1 MDVNFSSEIA
11 MRQRGGTRYNQN
23 KMGNSNQTDSTHIP
37 VQPPGAAPDLPEQ
50 ELYQRLKELEV
61 VNAITVA
68 AASTL
73 ELSTLLSLTGQKIS
87 EAFGR
92 RSVLIALYDA
102 DHDQIL
108 TPYWN
113 IRGQMVDAPPMP
125 MGMGLTSRIL
135 QSRCTLLIDE
145 DLPRRAAELGADF
158 SLTRTYGMPR
168 SWVGAP
174 MLAHGQVVGMIS
186 VQDFEREHAFTPNDI
201 RLLETIAASVAMAI
215 QNTRLYETA
224 RRELAERQRAE
235 ARARERADQ
244 MAALNAIGRAISSQ
258 LELDRV
264 LTTLRIQC
272 QQVEPRMEVFTVA
285 LYDPHTETF
294 HYLQFYDQ
302 GVARLDKVRSIHKR
316 EGGLTAHVIKTR
328 QTLYLPDVDAPAVR
342 RMYPVVHID
351 SHHHA
356 RTYLGIP
363 LMAGENI
370 VGVLSGQS
378 YQPHAFSPE
387 HIEMLETIALQAA
400 IALQN
405 AALFEEI
412 RRHAAEL
419 SILYDIALTLS
430 REVELERVM
439 RALFEKCHQVLPM
452 DSFYIALYD
461 HETHLL
467 SHPLFWDKGRFRQT
481 AVRDIR
487 ITPGLSGEVI
497 LGRRTLYLP
506 DVFAPEV
513 QKKYQIIHL
522 GGKPARCYVGV
533 PMLVHGRPVG
543 VVSMQSRTTNAYTPQ
558 HIRLLELIATQAA
571 IAIENSRLFR
581 KAQEELK
588 MRREAQAALE
598 AANRE
603 LQVHLAQVE
612 ALQEC
617 LREQALHDP
626 LTGLHNRRYLEE
638 HLPRILA
645 EAQARGKRFCVII
658 LDIDHFKRFNDTHT
672 HLAGDL
678 LLQALAALLR
688 AHVRPTDITCRFGGE
703 EFLLVLPEADLET
716 ALRRAEELRS
726 VFSQTRV
733 AFQGKQLGATI
744 SLGIACFPEH
754 GQTAEALLMCADQAM
769 YRAKAAGRNR
779 VQIWDGTIAA

>member
-1 MDVNFSSEIA
+1 
-11 MRQRGGTRYNQN
+11 MRHEGGTRYNQN
-23 KMGNSNQTDSTHIP
+23 KMGDSNQADS
-37 VQPPGAAPDLPEQ
+37 VNAVFQPPAAAPGPPEQ
-50 ELYQRLKELEV
+50 ELRQRLKELEI

-73 ELSTLLSLTGQKIS
+73 ELSSLLTLTGEKIS

-102 DHDQIL
+102 EHTRIL

-113 IRGQMVDAPPMP
+113 IRGQLVDAPPMP
-125 MGMGLTSRIL
+125 MGMGLTSQIL
-135 QSRCTLLIDE
+135 QSRRTLLIDE

-174 MLAHGQVVGMIS
+174 MLVHDQVVGMIS
-186 VQDFEREHAFTPNDI
+186 VQDFEREHAFSANDI
-201 RLLETIAASVAMAI
+201 RLLETIAASVAVAV
-215 QNTRLYETA
+215 QNTRLYETT

-235 ARARERADQ
+235 AQARERAEQ
-244 MAALNAIGRAISSQ
+244 MAALNAIGRAITGQ
-258 LELDRV
+258 LELDKV

-272 QQVEPRMEVFTVA
+272 QQVEPQMDVFTVA
-285 LYDPHTETF
+285 LYDPRAETF
-294 HYLQFYDQ
+294 QYLQFYDQ
-302 GVARLDKVRSIHKR
+302 GVERLDKIRSIHKR

-328 QTLYLPDVDAPAVR
+328 QTLYLPDVDAPEVR
-342 RMYPVVHID
+342 RMYPVVHTD
-351 SHHHA
+351 RHHHA

-363 LMAGENI
+363 LMAGEKI

-378 YQPHAFSPE
+378 YRPDAFSPE

-405 AALFEEI
+405 AALFEET

-419 SILYDIALTLS
+419 SILYDIALALS

-439 RALFEKCHQVLPM
+439 RALFEKCRQVLPM
-452 DSFYIALYD
+452 DAFYIALYD
-461 HETHLL
+461 RETHLL
-467 SHPLFWDKGRFRQT
+467 SHPLFWDKGRFKST

-487 ITPGLSGEVI
+487 VTPGLSGEVI
-497 LGRRTLYLP
+497 LGRRTLHLP
-506 DVFAPEV
+506 DVFTPEV
-513 QKKYQIIHL
+513 QQKYQVIRL
-522 GGKPARCYVGV
+522 GGKPTRCYVGV
-533 PMLVHGRPVG
+533 PMLVHGRAIG
-543 VVSMQSRTTNAYTPQ
+543 VVSMQSRTPNAYTPE
-558 HIRLLELIATQAA
+558 HIRLLELIAIQAA

-588 MRREAQAALE
+588 MRREAQSALE

-603 LQVHLAQVE
+603 LQLRLAQVE
-612 ALQEC
+612 ALQER
-617 LREQALHDP
+617 LREQVLHDP

-645 EAQARGKRFCVII
+645 EAQARGKRFCVMM

-688 AHVRPTDITCRFGGE
+688 AHVRPADITCRFGGE
-703 EFLLVLPEADLET
+703 EFLLVLPGADPET
-716 ALRRAEELRS
+716 ARRRAEELRN
-726 VFSQTRV
+726 VFSQIRV
-733 AFQGKQLGATI
+733 AFHGKQLGATI

-754 GQTAEALLMCADQAM
+754 GQTAEELLMHADQAM
-769 YRAKAAGRNR
+769 YQAKAAGRNC
-779 VQIWDGTIAA
+779 VQIWDGTIVA